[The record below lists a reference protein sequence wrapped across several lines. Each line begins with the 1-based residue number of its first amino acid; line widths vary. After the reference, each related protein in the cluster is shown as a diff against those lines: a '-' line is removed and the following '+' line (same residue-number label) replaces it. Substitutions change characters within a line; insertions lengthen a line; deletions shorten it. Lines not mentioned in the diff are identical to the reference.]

1 MQFGLRF
8 NEAKPACNLFL
19 NFSKVFT
26 CAKQFFG
33 YDCGMTLTEY
43 LKKSDSLTASQLAS
57 SLGVSAG
64 RITQLKAD
72 GADWP
77 AHLAMDAEKL
87 TEGALDAAKLSSAVK
102 RARE

>member
-1 MQFGLRF
+1 MRFGLRF
-8 NEAKPACNLFL
+8 NKAKPACNLFL

-26 CAKQFFG
+26 CAKQFCG

-77 AHLAMDAEKL
+77 AHLAMDAEKI

-102 RARE
+102 RARK